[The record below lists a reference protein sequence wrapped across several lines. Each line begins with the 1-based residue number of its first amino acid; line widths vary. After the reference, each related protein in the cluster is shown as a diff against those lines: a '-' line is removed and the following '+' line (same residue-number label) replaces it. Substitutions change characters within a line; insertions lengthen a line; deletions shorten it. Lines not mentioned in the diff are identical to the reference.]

1 MIMQI
6 EITDSAKIFLN
17 ELVAKQ
23 DEPGLGLRLRV
34 TSPGTPTASCEL
46 IFCARDESRADDKVM
61 SLGEISLFVESAS
74 LDWLV
79 NAEIDY
85 QEEQTG
91 GRLNIRAPKIKG
103 EAPAGSAS
111 LTEQVAWLIA
121 TEINPSL
128 ASHRGHVDLVNVS
141 DEGVVSLRFGGGC
154 HGCGMVNVTLQNG
167 IEKTLKE
174 KLPQV
179 TAVVD
184 ATDHSSGENP
194 YY

>member
-1 MIMQI
+1 MQI
-6 EITDSAKIFLN
+6 EITPSAILFLN
-17 ELVAKQ
+17 DLVAKQ

-34 TSPGTPTASCEL
+34 TTPGTPTASCEL
-46 IFCARDESRADDKVM
+46 IFCTVDESKSDDEIM
-61 SLGEISLFVESAS
+61 SLNEINLFIEAAS
-74 LDWLV
+74 VAWLG

-85 QEEQTG
+85 QTEQTG
-91 GRLNIRAPKIKG
+91 GRLNIRAPNIKG
-103 EAPAGSAS
+103 SAPADGAS
-111 LTEQVAWLIA
+111 LTEQVDWLIT

-154 HGCGMVNVTLQNG
+154 HGCGMVSVTLQNG
-167 IEKTLKE
+167 IEKTLIE